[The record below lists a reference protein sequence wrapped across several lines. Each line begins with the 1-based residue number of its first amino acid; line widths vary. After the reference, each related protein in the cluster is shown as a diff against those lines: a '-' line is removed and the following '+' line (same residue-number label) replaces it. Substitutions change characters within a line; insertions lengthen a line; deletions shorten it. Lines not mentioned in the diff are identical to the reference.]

1 MKKLFA
7 AIQKN
12 NKEGEPFERNHD
24 QTIFCT
30 AMEM

>member
-7 AIQKN
+7 TIQKN
-12 NKEGEPFERNHD
+12 DMEGEAFERNLD

>member
-12 NKEGEPFERNHD
+12 NMEGEPFERNHNL
-24 QTIFCT
+24 TIFCT

>member
-12 NKEGEPFERNHD
+12 NKEGEPFERNHV

-30 AMEM
+30 DMEM